1 LSSREDCGR
10 TMNRHE
16 GLILATVCL
25 LALAVGLTL
34 IPSRND
40 STRIIEQTSSI
51 NATVKTTLTVT
62 LMVTES
68 ITSSTQTMITLAY
81 TAPYALLGP
90 MVGPLSGLLPANQTG
105 CIYMYGSDHNTYGL
119 YNLPA
124 VYPTGQVTLYGQYLT
139 WEPSPQDSCSG
150 IRIYVTSISQ

>member
-1 LSSREDCGR
+1 
-10 TMNRHE
+10 MNRHE
-16 GLILATVCL
+16 VLILTALCL

-34 IPSRND
+34 LPSRNAPPV
-40 STRIIEQTSSI
+40 STVEQYSTTTSLAT
-51 NATVKTTLTVT
+51 ATVTAT
-62 LMVTES
+62 VTES
-68 ITSSTQTMITLAY
+68 ITSSTQSMITFAY

-90 MVGPLSGLLPANQTG
+90 PIGPLSGFLPPNQTG
-105 CIYMYGSDHNTYGL
+105 CIYLYGSDHNTYGL

-150 IRIYVTSISQ
+150 IRIYVTSISR